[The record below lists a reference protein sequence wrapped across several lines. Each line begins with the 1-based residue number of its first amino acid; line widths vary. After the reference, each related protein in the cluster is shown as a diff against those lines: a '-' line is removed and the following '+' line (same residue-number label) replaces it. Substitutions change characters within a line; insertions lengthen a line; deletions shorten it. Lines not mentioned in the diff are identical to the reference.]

1 MDPLCHSR
9 YPGSCTRAPRLHVSN
24 RLRIIPAA
32 LALGVGAAL
41 LSGCISSGKDAPLN
55 PYLRSDGG
63 GVTVGTLRVFGDSY
77 SVPSFSGMPTWPTF
91 VAAETRA
98 GRVDNQAIG
107 GATAASM
114 RPSAFNRQLDN
125 WSASGVSTGRRDM
138 TVVYFGYNDI
148 GRGGSGDN
156 LSAASGGYREGVNR
170 LINAGAA
177 ADDRRIFLTQIHD
190 WSRNPGVSDGVR
202 GQVRAWNAF
211 VAGEANRHPN
221 VIAVDLYTYF
231 ERLYREPG
239 RFGFQNVTTVDA
251 GRSSTDALYLDP
263 IHFGIAGQQAIA
275 RVYLHYITR
284 GWDWAS
290 RVDAGEAAAVQ
301 LENAINN
308 GLLLINHQRDSGID
322 SPISLV
328 PVGARGA
335 TVVDRLSEHRQR
347 LANTQL
353 DGDSIATDTPES
365 AASGFL
371 LSYRL
376 DGNDHRP
383 TTSPGHRIGLSVSS
397 NQGQFNGVGPADWR
411 HGERWTD
418 SLGVHWQ
425 QDHGAVLGVTQ
436 LGYHAHRFE
445 QLSSDDLLAL
455 SADNRDTGQSWRLSH
470 RISGGIDTGPVT
482 LVPNLTLAYQQD
494 TLHAS
499 VAESLYTSPVHFN
512 QLRASHSLADLGL
525 SIVARPMSLGNG
537 RSLQFTGSINQELG
551 LHRDTLD
558 VQYSEQRMQD
568 VVQSDR
574 LDRGQYSRLHLSIG
588 ADLMVTEQADI
599 GLRVM
604 QARDRQ
610 TDSISTLGTLNARV
624 RF

>member
-1 MDPLCHSR
+1 VSPLCSCR
-9 YPGSCTRAPRLHVSN
+9 LPDSCTRASRQPVN

-32 LALGVGAAL
+32 LALGVGIAL
-41 LSGCISSGKDAPLN
+41 LGGCISSGKDAPPN

-77 SVPSFSGMPTWPTF
+77 SVPSFSGTPTWPTF

-98 GRVDNQAIG
+98 GQVDNQAIG

-125 WSASGVSTGRRDM
+125 WSTSGVPSGRRDM

-156 LSAASGGYREGVNR
+156 LAAASGGYREGVNR

-177 ADDRRIFLTQIHD
+177 GDDRRIFLTRIHD
-190 WSRNPGVSDGVR
+190 WSRNPGVSDEVR
-202 GQVRAWNAF
+202 GQVRAWNTF

-221 VIAVDLYTYF
+221 VIAVDLYTFF

-251 GRSSTDALYLDP
+251 GRSAIDALYLDP

-301 LENAINN
+301 LENDINS
-308 GLLLINHQRDSGID
+308 GLLLINHQHRSGLDSR
-322 SPISLV
+322 ISLV

-335 TVVDRLSEHRQR
+335 TVVDRLNEHRQR
-347 LANTQL
+347 LANTQV
-353 DGDSIATDTPES
+353 DGDGMVAHHPGN

-376 DGNDHRP
+376 GANDHRSL
-383 TTSPGHRIGLSVSS
+383 TRPGNRIGLSVSS
-397 NQGQFNGVGPADWR
+397 NQGQLNSVGPADWQ
-411 HGERWTD
+411 HGESRTD
-418 SLGVHWQ
+418 SLGIHWQ
-425 QDHGAVLGVTQ
+425 QDHGLLLGVTQ
-436 LGYHAHRFE
+436 LGFHAHTFE
-445 QLSSDDLLAL
+445 QLSSDNLLAL
-455 SADNRDTGQSWRLSH
+455 SADNRDSGHSWRLSH
-470 RISGGIDTGPVT
+470 RISGGLDTGPVT
-482 LVPNLTLAYQQD
+482 LVPNLTLAYQED
-494 TLHAS
+494 TLHGS
-499 VAESLYTSPVHFN
+499 VVESLYTSPVRFN
-512 QLRASHSLADLGL
+512 PLHASHSLADLGV
-525 SIVARPMSLGNG
+525 SIVVTPMSLGNG
-537 RSLQFTGSINQELG
+537 RTVQFSGSINQELG
-551 LHRDTLD
+551 LHRDALN

-568 VVQSDR
+568 VVQSDQ
-574 LDRGQYSRLHLSIG
+574 LDRGRLSRLHLSIG
-588 ADLMVTEQADI
+588 ADLMITEQADI

-604 QARDRQ
+604 QARDRN